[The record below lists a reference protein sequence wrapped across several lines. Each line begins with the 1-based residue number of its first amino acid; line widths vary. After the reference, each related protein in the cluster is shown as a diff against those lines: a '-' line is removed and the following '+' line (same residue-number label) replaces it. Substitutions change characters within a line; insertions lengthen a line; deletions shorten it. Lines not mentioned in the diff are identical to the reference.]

1 MYMIIVWILVALVG
15 AVFLF
20 WGGKS
25 FLDVGGNKTGGSS
38 FVKECMKMIKEKKS
52 KKHKKSKKSKK

>member
-1 MYMIIVWILVALVG
+1 MYNIIVWIIVALVV
-15 AVFLF
+15 AVFIF
-20 WGGKS
+20 WAVKS
-25 FLDVGGNKTGGSS
+25 FLDVSGNKTGGSS